1 MKTFKKIVH
10 AKYEI
15 IALKSLYHGTS
26 SEFDTLKP
34 NEYGIIWLTDDLEA
48 AKRYA
53 QKSYKAKAHRLL
65 TVKLSPAKTIDLRD
79 LKDPLVSD
87 YKRSLELDMGRGT
100 DYRIPDNEW
109 SQHAGYFLLE
119 KYGIDS
125 LLENHVDTVIV
136 LDASGA
142 YHHISYAV
150 LNPSILKITKSE
162 KF

>member
-1 MKTFKKIVH
+1 MRFKKIIQ

-15 IALKSLYHGTS
+15 IALKNLYHGTS

-34 NEYGIIWLTDDLEA
+34 NDYGIIWLTDDPEA

-53 QKSYKAKAHRLL
+53 KKSYRTKAYNLL
-65 TVKLSPAKTIDLRD
+65 TVKLSPTKTLDLRD
-79 LKDPLVSD
+79 PKDPLVSE

-100 DYRIPDNEW
+100 DYHIPDNEW

-125 LLENHVDTVIV
+125 LTEKHVDTVIV

-142 YHHISYAV
+142 YHHLSYAV
-150 LNPSILKITKSE
+150 LNPNIIKIIKSE